1 MLHTIDQEIQQVH
14 DAIAK
19 VTAQIA
25 VVRLGYASAL
35 EQAVR
40 QYLLQAV
47 FDLCTRHYPTSFLAL
62 SLAERQKFQSQL
74 QDLAYQLAQTVRQQL
89 DRTDLSE
96 QGDPEQI
103 DRCVGEQLDQ
113 TLAKVNHL
121 LNAKCILPD
130 PLPENAKTL
139 ELRLPEIEFTSRS
152 VMGQR
157 GELRVLS
164 ARLRQLEKKQKAKHI
179 AEAELAWRA
188 AWVEKSPND
197 YLMAMAAAA
206 LAAEEAQ
213 SQEKAAISDTEA
225 GVTETEI

>member
-1 MLHTIDQEIQQVH
+1 MLHTIDHEIQQVH

-40 QYLLQAV
+40 QYFLQAV
-47 FDLCTRHYPTSFLAL
+47 FDLCTRHYPTSFLGL
-62 SLAERQKFQSQL
+62 TLAERQKFQSQL
-74 QDLAYQLAQTVRQQL
+74 QDIGYQLAQGVRQHL
-89 DRTDLSE
+89 DQTHISE

-103 DRCVGEQLDQ
+103 DRCVGDLLKQ
-113 TLAKVNHL
+113 TTVQVNHL
-121 LNAKCILPD
+121 LQEKQILPN
-130 PLPENAKTL
+130 PLPENAKSL

-164 ARLRQLEKKQKAKHI
+164 ARLRHLGNELEKKQKAKHI

-213 SQEKAAISDTEA
+213 AQENAAQSDTET
-225 GVTETEI
+225 GI